1 MKKYILFLLGCFCF
15 GFMEAQQFDSG
26 AYKMAYKAHFEKLA
40 YGDSLTLETKI
51 TGLSN
56 AWAEAKFNFANFDLI
71 PTVNWDSIYK
81 AYIPRVMASKD
92 RKEYYSILKKFY
104 THLNDGHT
112 LIVPPKELWNEF
124 MAALPVRTQ
133 IIDGRVVITQL
144 KSDKP
149 EYQLLQ
155 PRTIINK
162 INGMPATAYAEEHV
176 APYVSAS
183 TPHDLTAR
191 LYSYFLTHGS
201 LKEQLLLELENPAGK
216 KITQSFRRESRDQ
229 LFPASEGYTYRP
241 LNKSTGLLTIN
252 TFNDPEVVKFYDS
265 LFQTQLPKN
274 LIIDIRNN
282 GGGNGNNGFELIG
295 YLTSKP
301 FPTGKFVIRHYTPVQ
316 RAWGGDPDKLEIN
329 SYDWK
334 PYKKPTFEG
343 KVIVLAG
350 PDTYSAAED
359 FLSSFKHIKRGTVI
373 GQTTGGSTGQPLMY
387 QLPFGG
393 LGIVCAKRDALP
405 GGEEFVGIGISPD
418 VEIKPTLKAY
428 LAGKDEALE
437 AALKMLK

>member
-1 MKKYILFLLGCFCF
+1 MKKILFLLLSCMILSSGK
-15 GFMEAQQFDSG
+15 AQQFDTT
-26 AYKMAYKAHFEKLA
+26 AYKAAYKAHFERLA
-40 YGDSLTLETKI
+40 FSDSLTTETKI
-51 TGLSN
+51 AGLSS

-71 PTVNWDSIYK
+71 PTVNWDSIYT
-81 AYIPRVMASKD
+81 AYIPKVMESAN
-92 RKEYYSILKKFY
+92 RKEYYTVLKEFY
-104 THLNDGHT
+104 THLHDGHT

-124 MAALPVRTQ
+124 TAALP
-133 IIDGRVVITQL
+133 IGAKLIEDEVVITQL
-144 KSDKP
+144 KSEKP
-149 EYQLLQ
+149 EFQLLQ
-155 PRTIINK
+155 PRTIIHK
-162 INGMPATAYAEEHV
+162 INGVPAKEYAEKQV

-201 LKEQLLLELENPAGK
+201 LKEPLLLELETPKGK
-216 KITQSFRRESRDQ
+216 KITHSFNRESRDQ
-229 LFPASEGYTYRP
+229 LFPASTGYTYKK
-241 LNKSTGLLTIN
+241 LNKATGLLTIN

-265 LFQTQLPKN
+265 LFQTSMPKN

-295 YLTSKP
+295 YLTNEP
-301 FPTGKFVIRHYTPVQ
+301 FPMSMQVMRRYKPVQ
-316 RAWGGDPDKLEIN
+316 RAWGGEPDVLETGN
-329 SYDWK
+329 YSWN
-334 PYKKPTFEG
+334 PYKSPVFTG
-343 KVIVLAG
+343 QVIVLAG

-373 GQTTGGSTGQPLMY
+373 GETTGGSTGQPLMF

-393 LGIVCAKRDALP
+393 MGIVCAKRDVLP
-405 GGEEFVGIGISPD
+405 DGTEFVGVGITPD
-418 VEIKPTLKAY
+418 VEVKPTLKAT

>member
-1 MKKYILFLLGCFCF
+1 MKKYFLFLLSCFCF
-15 GFMEAQQFDSG
+15 GFGKAQQFDSV
-26 AYKMAYKAHFEKLA
+26 AYKTAYKAHFEKLA
-40 YGDSLTLETKI
+40 YGDSLTLETRI
-51 TGLSN
+51 AGLSN

-71 PTVNWDSIYK
+71 PGVNWDSIYK
-81 AYIPRVMASKD
+81 AYIPKVMESKD
-92 RKEYYSILKKFY
+92 RKDYYTILKEFY

-112 LIVPPKELWNEF
+112 LVVPPKELWNEF
-124 MAALPVRTQ
+124 MAALPIRTKL
-133 IIDGRVVITQL
+133 IEGKVVITQL

-149 EYQLLQ
+149 EYHLLQ

-162 INGMPATAYAEEHV
+162 INGIPATDYAIQVV

-201 LKEQLLLELENPAGK
+201 LKEPLLLELESPAGK

-229 LFPASEGYTYRP
+229 LFPASEGYTYKS

-252 TFNDPEVVKFYDS
+252 TFNDSEVVKFYDS
-265 LFQTQLPKN
+265 LFKTPLPEN

-295 YLTSKP
+295 YLTAEP
-301 FPTGKFVIRHYTPVQ
+301 FKTSQYVIRHYTPVQ
-316 RAWGGDPDKLEIN
+316 RAWGGEPDQLEVN

-334 PYKKPTFEG
+334 PYKKPVFEG

-359 FLSSFKHIKRGTVI
+359 FLSAFKNIKRGTVI

-393 LGIVCAKRDALP
+393 MGIVCAKRDVLP
-405 GGEEFVGIGISPD
+405 DGQEFVGVGIPPD
-418 VEIKPTLKAY
+418 VEVNPTLKAY
-428 LAGKDEALE
+428 LAGKDEALN